1 MTKIAKPLE
10 RATVA
15 ENCNLTLNMGKA
27 VKECS
32 VEDDYLNQQADEL
45 NAKGKDMETSIAQDQ
60 NKAKTEELVEADGE
74 RDSLISSLKL
84 FLRAN
89 IKWKRENLSK
99 NASIIYKIIKKHGL
113 AMADESYEEESAL
126 LDSLLAELTKPE
138 NVAMLEALNL
148 SALIADLNA
157 AEDYFKNLY
166 LEAAKIEATKEVF
179 IAASKLKKKLL
190 LLQKQMVDYLNAMQ
204 RANPEKYA
212 TVSKKIAELIK
223 ILNQKIKNRTAK
235 KKKK

>member
-1 MTKIAKPLE
+1 MTKITKPLE

-15 ENCNLTLNMGKA
+15 ENCNLTMNMGKA
-27 VKECS
+27 VKESS

-45 NAKGKDMETSIAQDQ
+45 NAKGKAMETSIAQDQ
-60 NKAKTEELVEADGE
+60 NKAKTEELVVADGE

-89 IKWKRENLSK
+89 IKWKRENLSE

-113 AMADESYEEESAL
+113 AMANESYEEESSL
-126 LDSLLAELTKPE
+126 LDSLLAELALPE
-138 NVAMLEALNL
+138 NAAMLEALNL
-148 SALIADLNA
+148 SALLADLNA
-157 AEDYFKNLY
+157 AEDYFKTLY
-166 LEAAKIEATKEVF
+166 LEAAEIEAVKETF
-179 IAASKLKKKLL
+179 IAASVLKKELL
-190 LLQKQMVDYLNAMQ
+190 VLQRQMVDYLNAMQ

-223 ILNQKIKNRTAK
+223 ILNQKIKNRKAK
-235 KKKK
+235 QQK